1 MAPKEKNDF
10 IMVDVHNRGSRTY
23 QFKDH
28 TGELRDLPGGRT
40 LPIEKSIADKMKSN
54 YADIISPEDLSTGA
68 ASTDTE
74 ALRLENAQL
83 REALTPFK
91 EQVESLKK
99 SLEEV
104 TIDRDSLKTVNENL
118 STINGTLSEE
128 ITKLNAKIEELSKAK

>member
-28 TGELRDLPGGRT
+28 TGELRELPGGRT
-40 LPIEKSIADKMKSN
+40 LAIEKSIADKMKGN
-54 YADIISPEDLSTGA
+54 YADIISPEDLSTGT
-68 ASTDTE
+68 SSSDTE

-104 TIDRDSLKTVNENL
+104 TIERDSLKNDAENL
-118 STINGTLSEE
+118 SNVNKALGDEIVTLN
-128 ITKLNAKIEELSKAK
+128 IKIDQLSKAE